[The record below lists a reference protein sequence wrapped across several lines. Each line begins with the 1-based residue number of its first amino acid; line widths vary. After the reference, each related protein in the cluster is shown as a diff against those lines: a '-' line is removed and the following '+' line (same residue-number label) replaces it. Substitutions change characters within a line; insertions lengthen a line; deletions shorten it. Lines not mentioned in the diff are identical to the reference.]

1 MHGGGDELHRH
12 LICTLLREGV
22 FRLGNNGLPRLGF
35 RLINIGLLRLGFR
48 LRNNRLLRLGFGL
61 RFGGPV
67 LGVHV
72 MALESVGPHSM
83 ANLIGAHIFNKRR
96 KYNPLPLFPTL
107 HT

>member
-1 MHGGGDELHRH
+1 MRV
-12 LICTLLREGV
+12 R
-22 FRLGNNGLPRLGF
+22 GF
-35 RLINIGLLRLGFR
+35 RLRNKGLLRLGFR
-48 LRNNRLLRLGFGL
+48 LRNDGLLRLGFRLRKNRLQRMGFRI

-72 MALESVGPHSM
+72 TALESIGPHSM

-96 KYNPLPLFPTL
+96 NNSPLPLFPTF